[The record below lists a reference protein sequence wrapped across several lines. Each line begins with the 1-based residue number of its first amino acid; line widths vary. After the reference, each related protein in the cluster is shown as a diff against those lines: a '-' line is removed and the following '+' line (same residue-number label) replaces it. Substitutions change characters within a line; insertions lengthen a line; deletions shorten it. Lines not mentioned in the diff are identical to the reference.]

1 MKRQAIPLEKIF
13 AKYIS
18 DKGLKTQCYK
28 KLLKLNNKKK
38 TIWFQTGKSSEQTPH
53 QRVGNTVDK

>member
-13 AKYIS
+13 AKYIC

-38 TIWFQTGKSSEQTPH
+38 KSDFKWAKNLNRHLTKE
-53 QRVGNTVDK
+53 